1 MTTLKIIV
9 ASTRPGSSGPAIAG
23 WIADTA
29 GRTGEFDSVEVL
41 DLAEINLPFLDEPHH
56 PKLGTYTKPHTLAW
70 AREIDS
76 ADALVIVT
84 PEYNSGFPAPLKNAI
99 DFLHA
104 EWKNKALG
112 VVTYGGGASGGARA
126 GRMLQPVTS
135 ALGLVTAAHS
145 VAISGAAGQ
154 VVAGEFVPTAQDDTA
169 AIAMLTEVAEIE
181 TDLRPVRVELA
192 MAG

>member
-23 WIADTA
+23 WIAGAARRGTD
-29 GRTGEFDSVEVL
+29 FDSVEVL

-56 PKLGTYTKPHTLAW
+56 PKLGRYTKPHTLAW
-70 AREIDS
+70 AREIDT

-104 EWKNKALG
+104 EWHNKAAGFVSYGSNGGVRAVEHLRLVLG
-112 VVTYGGGASGGARA
+112 ELQVADVQAQVALSVFTDFEHFTAFKPGEHHEATLNT
-126 GRMLQPVTS
+126 ML
-135 ALGLVTAAHS
+135 A
-145 VAISGAAGQ
+145 Q
-154 VVAGEFVPTAQDDTA
+154 VVAWGEALAP
-169 AIAMLTEVAEIE
+169 
-181 TDLRPVRVELA
+181 LRT
-192 MAG
+192 

>member
-23 WIADTA
+23 WIAGAARGTS
-29 GRTGEFDSVEVL
+29 EFETVEVL

-56 PKLGTYTKPHTLAW
+56 PKLGKYTKPHTLAW
-70 AREIDS
+70 AREIGT

-104 EWKNKALG
+104 EWMNKALG

-135 ALGLVTAAHS
+135 ALGLVTAANS

-154 VVAGEFVPTAQDDTA
+154 VVAGEFVPTIADDA
-169 AIAMLTEVAEIE
+169 SAIAMLTELAQIE
-181 TDLRPVRVELA
+181 GDLRPVRVPLA

>member
-23 WIADTA
+23 WIAGAARRGTD
-29 GRTGEFDSVEVL
+29 FDSVEVL

-56 PKLGTYTKPHTLAW
+56 PKLGRYTKPHTLAW
-70 AREIDS
+70 AREIDT

-104 EWKNKALG
+104 EWQNKALG
-112 VVTYGGGASGGARA
+112 MVTYGGGASGGARA
-126 GRMLQPVTS
+126 GRMLQPVTT
-135 ALGLVTAAHS
+135 ALGLVTAAHA

-154 VVAGEFVPTAQDDTA
+154 VVAGEFVPTPADDA
-169 AIAMLTEVAEIE
+169 SANAMLAELAEIDA
-181 TDLRPVRVELA
+181 DLRPVRVPLA
-192 MAG
+192 VAG